1 MLQGKILG
9 VHYLY
14 YVMTTDTTY
23 KPKYLWDF
31 TEWSECS
38 VRCAGGTMVIFQ
50 VDSSMNIYIYNEIII
65 IVSWSIYD
73 IVMKTISLLQRV
85 WCTFCFHYIWTFSC
99 IDSVIVDRLCSIARQ
114 SNQRYHL
121 ANFLLWNKRV

>member
-38 VRCAGGTMVIFQ
+38 VRCAGGTMVIFIIQ
-50 VDSSMNIYIYNEIII
+50 VDSSMYIYNKIII
-65 IVSWSIYD
+65 IVSWTWSIYN
-73 IVMKTISLLQRV
+73 IVMETISLLQYAYDAH
-85 WCTFCFHYIWTFSC
+85 FA
-99 IDSVIVDRLCSIARQ
+99 SIIYGYRDLFVYQ
-114 SNQRYHL
+114 
-121 ANFLLWNKRV
+121 